1 VYGRAPWTGITKVL
15 VIAGDTM
22 SRFILGV
29 TGNIATGKS
38 TVVEMLVEKGAHHID
53 ADEVYHE
60 LIRPGQP
67 LLEDLVAGFGERI
80 LNRDGSLDRKALG
93 SIVFY
98 DPSAL
103 AKLDAITHPA
113 VIAESDRRAFAI
125 EDGVVILD
133 AVKLVESGHAEICDA
148 VWLVTAPQDTQVER
162 LMRRNRLDD
171 NEAWA
176 RVEAQPPPGPKLA
189 RADVVISNIGSLTDL
204 RREVNAAWDRLPIH
218 DDSQP
223 T

>member
-1 VYGRAPWTGITKVL
+1 
-15 VIAGDTM
+15 M

-53 ADEVYHE
+53 ADKVYHE
-60 LIRPGQP
+60 LVQPGQP
-67 LLEDLVAGFGERI
+67 LLAELVDKFGPHI
-80 LNRDGSLDRKALG
+80 LARDGSLDRKTLG
-93 SIVFY
+93 RIVFH

-103 AKLDAITHPA
+103 ARLDALTHPA

-125 EDGVVILD
+125 KDGVVILD
-133 AVKLVESGHAEICDA
+133 AVKLIESGHADVCDA

-171 NEAWA
+171 SEAWA
-176 RVEAQPPPGPKLA
+176 RVEAQPPLGPKLA
-189 RADVVISNIGSLTDL
+189 RADVVINNTGSLNDL
-204 RREVNAAWDRLPIH
+204 RRQVTAAWNRLPIH
-218 DDSQP
+218 GETQP
-223 T
+223 L